1 MKIEKIKSK
10 KDNLEIELAISEP
23 SDIKPKGIVQISHG
37 MAEHKER
44 YFDFMEYLSS
54 KGYVCVIHD
63 HRGHGASVKAFNDLG
78 YFYTEDINY
87 IVDDLYQV
95 TEYIASKYTGLKKY
109 IFSHSMG
116 TLISRNYLKKY
127 DDKIQKIILC
137 GPPTENKLA
146 GVGVFFARLVKM
158 LKGEKYRSKFLNT
171 LTFGS
176 YNTKHKIE
184 NGWICSNEIAV
195 EGYNKDNLC
204 GYIFTTNG
212 FINLFKLMK
221 EAYNKENWQ
230 MKNKNMPIFII
241 AGKDDKVIQNEEKF
255 NHLKLFL
262 HSIGYTNIKSKLY
275 EGKRH
280 ELINEDNHME
290 VYQDV
295 LDFIEEKTT

>member
-10 KDNLEIELAISEP
+10 KDNLELEVAISEP
-23 SDIKPKGIVQISHG
+23 LSGEYKGIVQMSHG

-54 KGYVCVIHD
+54 KGYICIIHD
-63 HRGHGASVKAFNDLG
+63 HRGHGASIKDINDLG

-95 TEYIASKYTGLKKY
+95 TEYITSKYGNLDLH

-116 TLISRNYLKKY
+116 TLVSRNYLKKH
-127 DDKIQKIILC
+127 DDKVKKIILC
-137 GPPTENKLA
+137 GPPTENKLV
-146 GVGVFFARLVKM
+146 GVGIFFAKLTKM
-158 LKGEKYRSKFLNT
+158 LRGKKFRSKFLNT

-184 NGWICSNEIAV
+184 NGWICSNEKAV

-221 EAYNKENWQ
+221 ESYNKKNWQ
-230 MKNKNMPIFII
+230 VKNKNMPILVI

-255 NHLKLFL
+255 EHLKAFL
-262 HSIGYTNIKSKLY
+262 HDVGYVNIKSKLY

-290 VYQDV
+290 VYQNV
-295 LDFIEEKTT
+295 LDFIEN

>member
-10 KDNLEIELAISEP
+10 KDSLEIELAISEP
-23 SDIKPKGIVQISHG
+23 VVGEARGIVQISHG

-44 YFDFMEYLSS
+44 YFDFMQYLSS
-54 KGYVCVIHD
+54 KGYICVIHD
-63 HRGHGASVKAFNDLG
+63 HRGHGASIKEINDLG
-78 YFYTEDINY
+78 YFYTEDISY

-95 TEYIASKYTGLKKY
+95 TEYITSKYKNLNVY

-116 TLISRNYLKKY
+116 TLVSRNYLKKY

-146 GVGVFFARLVKM
+146 GVGVFFAKLIKT

-184 NGWICSNEIAV
+184 NGWICSNEKVV

-212 FINLFKLMK
+212 FINLFKIMK
-221 EAYNKENWQ
+221 EVYNRSFWQ
-230 MKNKNMPIFII
+230 VKNKHMPIFII
-241 AGKDDKVIQNEEKF
+241 AGKDDKVIQNEKKF
-255 NHLKLFL
+255 EHLKSFL
-262 HSIGYTNIKSKLY
+262 HYIGYTNIESKLY
-275 EGKRH
+275 EGKKH

-290 VYQDV
+290 VYNDI
-295 LDFIEEKTT
+295 LNFIEK

>member
-23 SDIKPKGIVQISHG
+23 SSIEPKGIVQISHG

-54 KGYVCVIHD
+54 KGYICVIHD
-63 HRGHGASVKAFNDLG
+63 HRGHGASTKDFNDLG

-95 TEYIASKYTGLKKY
+95 TEYITSKYKNINLY

-116 TLISRNYLKKY
+116 TLVSRNYLKKY

-146 GVGVFFARLVKM
+146 GVGVFFAKLVKT

-184 NGWICSNEIAV
+184 NGWICSNEKAV

-221 EAYNKENWQ
+221 EAYNKKNWQ

-241 AGKDDKVIQNEEKF
+241 AGKEDKVIQNEGKF
-255 NHLKLFL
+255 EHLKLFL
-262 HSIGYTNIKSKLY
+262 QTMGYTNIKSKLY

-295 LDFIEEKTT
+295 LDFIEG